1 MLQKRGIYQQIVRVL
16 ESHGGLI
23 LSHIA
28 IFFFY
33 GYLFLAHWKP
43 NSGLVKLLQAHG
55 STAQVVSI
63 AAILTG
69 ALLIWWGEKVLFRL
83 KEREELEHLRHLV
96 AELQPQAA
104 KVSLLEQQNAEKDAR
119 IAEKDA
125 RNAEKDA
132 HIAEL
137 ASRIAAL
144 ENQKAPSQPAQ
155 QSETPPS

>member
-43 NSGLVKLLQAHG
+43 NSGLVKLLQTHG

-96 AELQPQAA
+96 AELKPQAA
-104 KVSLLEQQNAEKDAR
+104 KVSLLEQQNAEQA
-119 IAEKDA
+119 
-125 RNAEKDA
+125 A
-132 HIAEL
+132 HIAEQAAL
-137 ASRIAAL
+137 NAELVSRVAEL
-144 ENQKAPSQPAQ
+144 ENQKAPSQPEQ

>member
-43 NSGLVKLLQAHG
+43 NSGLVKLLQTHG

-96 AELQPQAA
+96 AELQPLPA
-104 KVSLLEQQNAEKDAR
+104 KVALLEQQNAEKDAR
-119 IAEKDA
+119 LAEKDA
-125 RNAEKDA
+125 R
-132 HIAEL
+132 IAQ
-137 ASRIAAL
+137 L

>member
-1 MLQKRGIYQQIVRVL
+1 MLQKRGIYEQIVRVL
-16 ESHGGLI
+16 EGHGGLI

-43 NSGLVKLLQAHG
+43 NSVLVKLLQVHG

-63 AAILTG
+63 AAVLTG
-69 ALLIWWGEKVLFRL
+69 ALFIWWGEKVLFRL
-83 KEREELEHLRHLV
+83 KEREEFEHLKHRV
-96 AELQPQAA
+96 AELEPQAA
-104 KVSLLEQQNAEKDAR
+104 KAALLEQQNAELVAH
-119 IAEKDA
+119 
-125 RNAEKDA
+125 NAELVA
-132 HIAEL
+132 RVAQ
-137 ASRIAAL
+137 L

>member
-96 AELQPQAA
+96 AELQPLPA
-104 KVSLLEQQNAEKDAR
+104 KVAFLEEQNAEQAAR
-119 IAEKDA
+119 IAEQAA
-125 RNAEKDA
+125 RLAEKNA
-132 HIAEL
+132 RIAE
-137 ASRIAAL
+137 L

>member
-96 AELQPQAA
+96 AELQPLPA
-104 KVSLLEQQNAEKDAR
+104 KVAFLEEQNAEQAAR
-119 IAEKDA
+119 IAEQA
-125 RNAEKDA
+125 A
-132 HIAEL
+132 HNAEL
-137 ASRIAAL
+137 ASRNAELASRNAEL
-144 ENQKAPSQPAQ
+144 ENQKTPSQPAQ

>member
-96 AELQPQAA
+96 AELKPLNA
-104 KVSLLEQQNAEKDAR
+104 KVALLEQQSAEQAAR

-125 RNAEKDA
+125 LLAEQA
-132 HIAEL
+132 ARIAE
-137 ASRIAAL
+137 L
-144 ENQKAPSQPAQ
+144 ENQKTPSQPAQ

>member
-63 AAILTG
+63 AAILTNSPFSNPH
-69 ALLIWWGEKVLFRL
+69 ALACGM
-83 KEREELEHLRHLV
+83 
-96 AELQPQAA
+96 
-104 KVSLLEQQNAEKDAR
+104 
-119 IAEKDA
+119 
-125 RNAEKDA
+125 
-132 HIAEL
+132 
-137 ASRIAAL
+137 
-144 ENQKAPSQPAQ
+144 
-155 QSETPPS
+155 